1 MRGRSNLLVLVLSF
15 VCLVFFDL
23 KKVLANGYC
32 HMLATI

>member
-1 MRGRSNLLVLVLSF
+1 MGGRSNLLVLVLSF
-15 VCLVFFDL
+15 GFWFFFYL